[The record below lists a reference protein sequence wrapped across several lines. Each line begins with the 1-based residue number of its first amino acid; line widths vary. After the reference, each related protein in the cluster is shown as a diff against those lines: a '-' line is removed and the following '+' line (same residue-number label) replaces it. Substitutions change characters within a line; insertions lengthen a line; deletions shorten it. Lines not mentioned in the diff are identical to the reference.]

1 MRFLGL
7 IILIVSLSNQAMA
20 QEFIIIDAEKNPI
33 SNVAAFNESNTKSTL
48 SNNDGVINL
57 SRFMIDEVIIFQH
70 PNYQIKKIEKN
81 EIESFVIMD
90 LSITILDIIELSQ
103 TKNIDNIKNTAEKK
117 IYISS
122 KDIKELNPTTTADLL
137 EKKGGVSV
145 QKSQLGG
152 GSPNIRGFEANK
164 ILLMLDGVRLNNA
177 IYRSGHLQNLITI
190 DENMLDDVEIIFG
203 PSSVLYGSDALG
215 GTINMRTRSLYF
227 QNNPTWGGGA
237 SSSYHSAYGGLKSS
251 VFTKFSSKKYSTI
264 TSFSVKRF
272 GDLKM
277 GGWRPHG
284 YNQWGLVHHYIDEND
299 NIVCNPNPELQKGTH
314 YNQYDIFNK
323 MIFKILDNLRLTS
336 NIQYS
341 TSSNIPRFDKL
352 NDNDAPCLMGEN
364 GICANA
370 EHLKFHSYYYGP
382 QNRLFSS
389 IKLTGFD
396 YYFDK
401 SEIIFGYQ
409 NIEESRHKWYLSD
422 YLNSIENPTNYDSP
436 TRQYEKVSAYSL
448 NTNFRKGS
456 VFLGSETIYND
467 VQSTAANNGENI
479 WGFGDTRY
487 PPEGSSLFSSAYYI
501 NILKRLSHKVQIEGG
516 GRYTFSHVK
525 GAYPDSMN
533 RPVANIEGL
542 NLSSKNNIFSGNIKI
557 LYYPSNSWKISAV
570 TSRGFH
576 APNVDDMLKV
586 FKKGDIITLPN
597 IDLNPEYS
605 LSQEFSITKNL
616 SPHFTFYGTGFYT
629 QLTNAIIRCPTL
641 INQAPDGEEPLW
653 QSMILYD
660 DEMVYTFSNQNSP
673 NIIDIYG
680 GTIGFNA
687 IVYGFEING
696 DFNITKGETR
706 NNAGEPVA
714 HIPPNF
720 GKIEVIKK
728 INKLQARFL
737 LLYSAGKRTEDFD
750 TAGIDNLDETPFLG
764 FSEVSGD
771 EIWAG
776 LPSWYTLN
784 FSIGYELSGSFGFNF
799 GVENIMDAHYKTF
812 SSGISAPG
820 RNFIFSGQYNF

>member
-1 MRFLGL
+1 MRFLCL
-7 IILIVSLSNQAMA
+7 VVLIVGLGNQAIT
-20 QEFIIIDAEKNPI
+20 QEFIVIDTEKNPI
-33 SNVAAFNESNTKSTL
+33 SNVAAFNESNTKSSL

-57 SRFMIDEVIIFQH
+57 SRFMIDEVIVFQH
-70 PNYQIKKIEKN
+70 PNYQIKKIQKSS
-81 EIESFVIMD
+81 IESFVVMN
-90 LSITILDIIELSQ
+90 LSITVLDIIELSE
-103 TKNIDNIKNTAEKK
+103 TKNNIKNTAEKK
-117 IYISS
+117 IYISA
-122 KDIKELNPTTTADLL
+122 KEIQELNPTTTADLL
-137 EKKGGVSV
+137 EKKGGISV

-190 DENMLDDVEIIFG
+190 DEYMLDDIEVIFG

-215 GTINMRTRSLYF
+215 GTINMRTRDLYF
-227 QNNPTWGGGA
+227 QNKPTFGGGV

-251 VFTKFSSKKYSTI
+251 VFTEFASKRYSTI
-264 TSFSVKRF
+264 TSFSIKRF
-272 GDLKM
+272 GDLEM
-277 GGWRPHG
+277 GSWRPHG
-284 YNQWGLVHHYIDEND
+284 HNEWGLVHHYINEEDD
-299 NIVCNPNPELQKGTH
+299 IVCNPNPEMQKGTN
-314 YNQYDIFNK
+314 YSQYDIFNK
-323 MIFKILDNLRLTS
+323 MIFKISENLRVTS

-341 TSSNIPRFDKL
+341 TSSNVPRFDKL
-352 NDNDAPCLMGEN
+352 NDNDTACIIDEN
-364 GICANA
+364 GLCSTA

-389 IKLTGFD
+389 LKLTGFD

-409 NIEESRHKWYLSD
+409 KTEESRHKWYLNDFLD
-422 YLNSIENPTNYDSP
+422 YLEDPTNYDSP
-436 TRQYEKVSAYSL
+436 TRQYETVNAYSL

-456 VFLGSETIYND
+456 IYFGSETIYND
-467 VQSTAANNGENI
+467 VKSTTENNGENI

-487 PPEGSSLFSSAYYI
+487 PPEGSSLFSNAYYI

-516 GRYTFSHVK
+516 ARYTFSHVT

-542 NLSSKNNIFSGNIKI
+542 DLSSKNNIFSGNIKL
-557 LYYPSNSWKISAV
+557 LYYPSDSWKISAV

-597 IDLNPEYS
+597 IDLQPEYS

-616 SPHFTFYGTGFYT
+616 TPNFTFYAVGFYT
-629 QLTNAIIRCPTL
+629 HLTNAIIKSPTL
-641 INQAPDGEEPLW
+641 VNRAPEGEEPLW
-653 QSMILYD
+653 ASMIEYD
-660 DEMVYTFSNQNSP
+660 DEMVHTFSNQNST
-673 NIIDIYG
+673 NIISIYG

-687 IVYGFEING
+687 IIYGFELNG

-706 NNAGEPVA
+706 IHAWKAVA

-720 GKIEVIKK
+720 GKLEIIKK
-728 INKLQARFL
+728 INKLKARLL
-737 LLYSAGKRTEDFD
+737 LLYSGGKKAKDFD
-750 TAGIDNLDETPFLG
+750 SAGIDNLDETPLLG
-764 FSEVSGD
+764 FSEESGD
-771 EIWAG
+771 QIWAG

-784 FSIGYELSGSFGFNF
+784 LSIGYELSNSFSFNF

-820 RNFIFSGQYNF
+820 RNFIFSTQYHF

>member
-1 MRFLGL
+1 MRFLSL
-7 IILIVSLSNQAMA
+7 VVLIVGLGNQAIT
-20 QEFIIIDAEKNPI
+20 QEFIVIDTEKNPI
-33 SNVAAFNESNTKSTL
+33 SNVAAFNESNTKSSL

-57 SRFMIDEVIIFQH
+57 SRFMIDEVIVFQH
-70 PNYQIKKIEKN
+70 PNYQIKKILKSS
-81 EIESFVIMD
+81 IESFVVMN
-90 LSITILDIIELSQ
+90 LSITVLDIIELSE
-103 TKNIDNIKNTAEKK
+103 TKNNIKNTAEKK
-117 IYISS
+117 IYISA
-122 KDIKELNPTTTADLL
+122 KEIQELNPTTTADLL
-137 EKKGGVSV
+137 EKKGGISV

-190 DENMLDDVEIIFG
+190 DEYMLDDIEVIFG

-215 GTINMRTRSLYF
+215 GTINMRTRDLYF
-227 QNNPTWGGGA
+227 QNKPTFGGGL

-251 VFTKFSSKKYSTI
+251 VFTEFASKRYSTI
-264 TSFSVKRF
+264 TSFSIKRF
-272 GDLKM
+272 GDLEM
-277 GGWRPHG
+277 GSWRPHG
-284 YNQWGLVHHYIDEND
+284 HNEWGLVHHYINEEDD
-299 NIVCNPNPELQKGTH
+299 IVCNPNPEMQKGTN
-314 YNQYDIFNK
+314 YSQYDIFNK
-323 MIFKILDNLRLTS
+323 MIFKISENLRVTS

-341 TSSNIPRFDKL
+341 TSSNVPRFDKL
-352 NDNDAPCLMGEN
+352 NDNDTACIIDEN
-364 GICANA
+364 GLCSTA

-389 IKLTGFD
+389 LKLTGFD

-409 NIEESRHKWYLSD
+409 KTEESRHKWYLNDFLD
-422 YLNSIENPTNYDSP
+422 YLEDPTNYDSP
-436 TRQYEKVSAYSL
+436 TRQYETVNAYSL

-456 VFLGSETIYND
+456 IYFGSETIYND
-467 VQSTAANNGENI
+467 VKSTTENNGENI

-487 PPEGSSLFSSAYYI
+487 PPEGSSLFSNAYYI

-516 GRYTFSHVK
+516 ARYTFSHVK

-542 NLSSKNNIFSGNIKI
+542 NLSSKNNIFSGNIKL
-557 LYYPSNSWKISAV
+557 LYYPSDSWKISAV

-597 IDLNPEYS
+597 IDLQPEYS

-616 SPHFTFYGTGFYT
+616 TPNFTFYVVGFYT
-629 QLTNAIIRCPTL
+629 QLTNAIIKSPTL
-641 INQAPDGEEPLW
+641 VNTAPEGEEPWL
-653 QSMILYD
+653 QSMIYYD
-660 DEMVYTFSNQNSP
+660 DEMVYTYSNQNSP
-673 NIIDIYG
+673 NIIDVYG

-687 IVYGFEING
+687 MIYGFELNG
-696 DFNITKGETR
+696 DFNITRGETR
-706 NNAGEPVA
+706 GDSGEPIA

-720 GKIEVIKK
+720 GKLEIIKK
-728 INKLQARFL
+728 IKKLKARLL
-737 LLYSAGKRTEDFD
+737 LLYSDGKKNEDFD
-750 TAGIDNLDETPFLG
+750 SAGIDNLDETPLLG
-764 FSEVSGD
+764 FSEESGD

-784 FSIGYELSGSFGFNF
+784 LSIGYELSNSFSFNF

-820 RNFIFSGQYNF
+820 RNFIFSTQYHF